1 MSPHRLARRTLL
13 LGRPRSV
20 LAVVLISACLCV
32 LDLFAGNMASVR
44 ARVEMQAV
52 IGERLGHLVI
62 TTGGKDKGKSFDMAT
77 AARVA
82 ALVGEAPGVALVAP
96 QVELAGVASNGR
108 AASMF
113 AGVGSV
119 ASPDLP
125 GKLDTARRNGIA
137 ISSNHARAL
146 GVQTGSN
153 LNLNAVASDSTG
165 ATVRA
170 EVVDIFGTSEFN
182 EAARTV
188 VMPLALAQSMLDKQR
203 VDKVA
208 VYLSEPEQIEARALA
223 ILELLRKHELSME
236 VHSWLEMS
244 PAAARER
251 RAADLTFDAVA
262 GMVFAV
268 IAAAIA
274 ATVSMNALERRREVA
289 TLRALGMHAS
299 GVFVMFI
306 AEALWMAVFGVVISL
321 VSSGLIAWV
330 VNRASLSYATQHAM
344 KQTSM
349 LVELDLNRMLMGGVT
364 LLAVTLLAALVP
376 AFKAARAGVAE
387 GLAGQAFG
395 GA

>member
-1 MSPHRLARRTLL
+1 MSPHRLAWRTLL

-32 LDLFAGNMASVR
+32 LDLFAGNMTSVR

-62 TTGGKDKGKSFDMAT
+62 TPGGKDKGKAFDMAT
-77 AARVA
+77 AARIA
-82 ALVGEAPGVALVAP
+82 ALVSDAGGVALVAP
-96 QVELAGVASNGR
+96 QVEVAGVAANGR
-108 AASMF
+108 ASSLF
-113 AGVGSV
+113 AGVGSI

-125 GKLDTARRNGIA
+125 GRLDATRRNGIA
-137 ISSNHARAL
+137 ISSNHARTL
-146 GVQTGSN
+146 GVKTGSN
-153 LNLNAVASDSTG
+153 VNLTAVAGDSTG
-165 ATVRA
+165 TAVRA
-170 EVVDIFGTSEFN
+170 EVADIFATGEFN
-182 EAARTV
+182 EAAHTV
-188 VMPLALAQSMLDKQR
+188 VMPLALAQSLIDSQR
-203 VDKVA
+203 VDKLA
-208 VYLSEPEQIEARALA
+208 VYLSEPEQIEPRAVAL
-223 ILELLRKHELSME
+223 LDVLRKNALSAE

-244 PAAARER
+244 PTAARER
-251 RAADLTFDAVA
+251 RAADITFDAVA

-306 AEALWMAVFGVVISL
+306 VEALWMAVFGVVISL
-321 VSSGLIAWV
+321 VSSSLIAWV
-330 VNRASLSYATQHAM
+330 VNRASLSYAAQHAM

-349 LVELDLNRMLMGGVT
+349 LVELDFNRMLMGGVT

-376 AFKAARAGVAE
+376 AFKAARAGIAE